1 MTEIARFEINES
13 ELNDACARI
22 RAMLQEVEMK
32 QDLDTAVRH
41 AIKGLHGNVS
51 YLMAAMSDFDVIEVL
66 DDLRANILESI
77 GPKDGD
83 VAH

>member
-1 MTEIARFEINES
+1 MTEVARFEINET

-41 AIKGLHGNVS
+41 AIKGLHGNVA
-51 YLMAAMSDFDVIEVL
+51 YLMQAMSDIDVIEVL

-77 GPKDGD
+77 GPKNGEA
-83 VAH
+83 VH